1 MHAPFIQYCRTG
13 TIHTI
18 LLKCMSEISVVYIKT
33 QVLNGLVT
41 IQGVLKG
48 SRRDSQLLLQAIAVS
63 GRSKECGQKALFGSL
78 CCKKLMG
85 S

>member
-1 MHAPFIQYCRTG
+1 
-13 TIHTI
+13 
-18 LLKCMSEISVVYIKT
+18 MSEISVVYIKT